1 MRPID
6 FFPRSHVLSMTLQ
19 YLKSRGTWSLAAGL
33 TGLLVVACGGSSAGE
48 GSGANVVAT
57 SAPGAASAATTITG
71 SSMSDEERDLRIK
84 LANLYTPQEGVE
96 ITAIR
101 QAADTGD
108 TAFIAPIVDLAAVG
122 FADDER
128 AAIADA
134 LTRLTGQEFD
144 GSRFDLYEDAYIW
157 LGRHPEIEPVPGY
170 DAWKG
175 ELYGVVDRRFIDFFY
190 EGVPA
195 RVPISGAQ
203 WGGVGVDGI
212 PPLDNP
218 KFVEPEGATYLGFDE
233 TVFGVTINGD
243 ARAYPLRILAWH
255 ELTNDVVGGKPVA
268 LVY

>member
-1 MRPID
+1 
-6 FFPRSHVLSMTLQ
+6 MTLR
-19 YLKSRGTWSLAAGL
+19 YFKSRGLWSFAAGL
-33 TGLLVVACGGSSAGE
+33 AGLLVVACSASTGESPGSDD
-48 GSGANVVAT
+48 
-57 SAPGAASAATTITG
+57 ATTSTPVAAGTAPSIARPLT
-71 SSMSDEERDLRIK
+71 SEEERDLRVK
-84 LANLYTPQEGVE
+84 LGNLYTTQEGVE
-96 ITAIR
+96 ITAVR
-101 QAADTGD
+101 QAADTGN
-108 TAFIAPIVDLAAVG
+108 TAFIAPIVDLAAIG

-144 GSRFDLYEDAYIW
+144 ASRFDLYEDAYIW
-157 LGRHPEIEPVPGY
+157 LGQHPEIEPVPGY

-175 ELYGVVDRRFIDFFY
+175 ELYGTVDRRFIDFFY

-218 KFVEPEGATYLGFDE
+218 KFIEPEEATYLGFDE

-255 ELTNDVVGGKPVA
+255 ELSNDVVGGKPVA

>member
-1 MRPID
+1 MILRY
-6 FFPRSHVLSMTLQ
+6 FT
-19 YLKSRGTWSLAAGL
+19 SRGAWSVAVGLTVMLAA
-33 TGLLVVACGGSSAGE
+33 ACSSAGD
-48 GSGANVVAT
+48 GVAT
-57 SAPGAASAATTITG
+57 SPVVSDVPDIAGVPAVTATSISA
-71 SSMSDEERDLRIK
+71 EEAELRIK
-84 LANLYTPQEGVE
+84 LSNLFTRQEGVE
-96 ITAIR
+96 ITAVR
-101 QAADTGD
+101 QAADTGN
-108 TAFIAPIVDLAAVG
+108 TGFIAPIVDLAATG

-144 GSRFDLYEDAYIW
+144 ASSFSLYEDAYIW
-157 LGRHPEIEPVPGY
+157 LGRHPEIEAVPGY

-175 ELYGVVDRRFIDFFY
+175 DLYGIIDRRFIDFFY

-218 KFVEPEGATYLGFDE
+218 KFVGPEGATYLGFDE

-255 ELTNDVVGGKPVA
+255 ELANDVVGGVPVA